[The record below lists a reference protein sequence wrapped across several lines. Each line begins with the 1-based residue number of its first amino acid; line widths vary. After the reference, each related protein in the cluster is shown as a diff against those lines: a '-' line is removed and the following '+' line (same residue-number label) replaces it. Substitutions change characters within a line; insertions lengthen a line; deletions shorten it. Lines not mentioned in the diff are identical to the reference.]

1 MKFPNLETL
10 IPAVVTP
17 MTPEF
22 EVDEAAARRYLT
34 WVKAQGIRAVA
45 VNADTG
51 EGPSLSREER
61 RRLLEIS
68 ADIFSGEVV
77 AGLYASTT
85 REAIALAEDA
95 RQAGVAALLMFPL
108 PVFRERAG
116 SERVIYEYHRAVAEA
131 VELPMVLFHLQPA
144 LGGAE
149 YSPDLLARLIEL
161 PNACA
166 LKEATFDVRSFT
178 ETVALLG
185 QLPKKITLL
194 TGNDNFIMQSF
205 LLGAVGAL
213 LGFGT
218 LVVREQLEM
227 IRAVGKRDY
236 ERAWK
241 LHGII
246 QPLADAIFA
255 SPVREYRARAKE
267 ALRLMGVLEN
277 AVVRPPL
284 LPLEESERQRV
295 REALERAGALASV
308 ASRRGE

>member
-1 MKFPNLETL
+1 M
-10 IPAVVTP
+10 
-17 MTPEF
+17 
-22 EVDEAAARRYLT
+22 
-34 WVKAQGIRAVA
+34 
-45 VNADTG
+45 
-51 EGPSLSREER
+51 
-61 RRLLEIS
+61 
-68 ADIFSGEVV
+68 
-77 AGLYASTT
+77 
-85 REAIALAEDA
+85 
-95 RQAGVAALLMFPL
+95 
-108 PVFRERAG
+108 
-116 SERVIYEYHRAVAEA
+116 
-131 VELPMVLFHLQPA
+131 
-144 LGGAE
+144 
-149 YSPDLLARLIEL
+149 ARLIEL

-236 ERAWK
+236 ESAWK

-255 SPVREYRARAKE
+255 SPVREYRARAKD